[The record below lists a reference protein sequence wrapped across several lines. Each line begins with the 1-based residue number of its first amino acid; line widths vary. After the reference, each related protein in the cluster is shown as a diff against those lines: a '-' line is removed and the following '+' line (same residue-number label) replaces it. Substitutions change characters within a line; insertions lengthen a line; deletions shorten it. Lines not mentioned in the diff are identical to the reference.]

1 MFDMNQ
7 DYFDSRD
14 MIERIEELE
23 ALEEAA
29 LAEDATR
36 EDRDEWGCGLDD
48 ELATLREFQDDVGN
62 PEWIH
67 GMTFIAESHFEDYA
81 QELCT
86 DLGYL
91 PDNLPGFIASNI
103 DWAGVAEDLRVD
115 YTEYELDGNTYYAR
129 D

>member
-7 DYFDSRD
+7 DHFDSRD

-23 ALEEAA
+23 ELKELALDEEA
-29 LAEDATR
+29 TQ
-36 EDRDEWGCGLDD
+36 EDRDEWDPALDE
-48 ELATLREFQDDVGN
+48 ELTILHDFQDDVGN

-67 GMTFIAESHFEDYA
+67 GMTFIAESHFTGYA

-103 DWAGVAEDLRVD
+103 DWAGVADDLRVD

-129 D
+129 